1 MARTTLRAAFL
12 RIVRVWDDAVR
23 AGRMSPQT
31 AESYIATGER
41 LLRYTA
47 ALGITRL
54 DDVTN
59 SVAQAFADAP
69 GRDRHGNI
77 TPVPADSTRR
87 VRKSGIDALFTEAR
101 YLGLTTKAPLLDLP
115 PIPRSARRPVG
126 GLTDADVD
134 NLRFHAER
142 GMPQTRHAA
151 VLAMLLSGL
160 HTGEIGW
167 TSTADLD
174 HEHTRVWAAGA
185 TRITARYCPLNDLW
199 CQDVLDQRARHLLK
213 HSAASGPPP
222 ALAISTDA
230 PAHRRQSSVC
240 TAFGEIVL
248 HSGTKPDGRSARPRD
263 VTSWLAA
270 KVFAE
275 SGQIADVAIRLGL
288 TSLDGAARLA
298 GYDWRTAQE
307 EDPAA

>member
-12 RIVRVWDDAVR
+12 RIIRVWDDAVR
-23 AGRMSPQT
+23 AGRMRPQT

-41 LLRYTA
+41 LLRYTT
-47 ALGITRL
+47 ALGVSRL
-54 DDVTN
+54 DDVTDT
-59 SVAQAFADAP
+59 VAQGFTDSP

-87 VRKSGIDALFTEAR
+87 LRKSGVDALFTEAR
-101 YLGLTTKAPLLDLP
+101 RLGLTAKAPLLDLP

-126 GLTDADVD
+126 SLTDDDID
-134 NLRFHAER
+134 NLRFHAEC

-151 VLAMLLSGL
+151 VLALLLSGL

-167 TSTADLD
+167 TSTADID
-174 HEHTRVWAAGA
+174 HTHARVWAAGA
-185 TRITARYCPLNDLW
+185 ARITARYCPLDDPW
-199 CQDVLDQRARHLLK
+199 CQDVLDQRVRHLLK
-213 HSAASGPPP
+213 HSAPSGPPP
-222 ALAISTDA
+222 ALAITADA

-263 VTSWLAA
+263 VTGWLAA
-270 KVFAE
+270 KIFAE
-275 SGQIADVAIRLGL
+275 SGQIADVALLLGL
-288 TSLDGAARLA
+288 STLDGAARLA
-298 GYDWRTAQE
+298 GYDWRPAQGE
-307 EDPAA
+307 APA